1 MNRMFPRGGK
11 QYNYWVLGLLVLV
24 LAACVGAKAQTSN
37 DKDVPTL
44 AREASPSVVRI
55 LLRDQNGAELGTG
68 SGFVIS
74 HDGNVVTNYHV
85 VHVLGL
91 AQAEA
96 RFVDGASYQI
106 QGIISTDPDK
116 DLAIVKLKAAGR
128 DFTALELGAF
138 ESEQVGER
146 VVAIG
151 SPLAGVTSIST
162 EATVSDGIISGV
174 RDWPEHQIKIFQIT
188 APISPGSSGGVL
200 LNSRGQAIGV
210 TFAQLIGGQNLN
222 FAIPAT
228 YVRAMLADS
237 AIKPLASV
245 NTASI
250 DERPKIDK
258 DGASGSYTGV
268 WQSSRFGVTGAASL
282 NITISNDSGFTN
294 AEIFLTGGEVTSA
307 ILTGF
312 AHRTGKN
319 IWTVDLSSK
328 KPKLHVRGIV
338 RGGSFV
344 GDYTYNRFLML
355 DQGQWLL
362 KKE

>member
-1 MNRMFPRGGK
+1 MFTRGGM
-11 QYNYWVLGLLVLV
+11 QYNYRLLVLLVMV
-24 LAACVGAKAQTSN
+24 LAACASVNAQTSN
-37 DKDVPTL
+37 DKNVPTL

-68 SGFVIS
+68 SGFVVS

-85 VHVLGL
+85 VHVPGL

-96 RFVDGASYQI
+96 RFVDGATYQI
-106 QGIISTDPDK
+106 QGIISMDPDK
-116 DLAIVKLKAAGR
+116 DLAIVKLQAVGR
-128 DFTALELGAF
+128 DFTALELGAS
-138 ESEQVGER
+138 ESEQVGEH

-151 SPLAGVTSIST
+151 SPLAGVISIST

-210 TFAQLIGGQNLN
+210 TFAQLVGGQNLN

-228 YVRAMLADS
+228 YVRAMLGDS
-237 AIKPLASV
+237 AIKPLTSV
-245 NTASI
+245 NTASV
-250 DERPKIDK
+250 DERPRSDK
-258 DGASGSYTGV
+258 DGPGGSYTGV
-268 WQSSRFGVTGAASL
+268 WKSGRFGVTGAASL
-282 NITISNDSGFTN
+282 KITISSDSGSTN
-294 AEIFLTGGEVTSA
+294 AEIFLTGGEVKSA

-312 AHRTGKN
+312 AHRTGEN

-328 KPKLHVRGIV
+328 KPKLHVRGIF

-344 GDYTYNRFLML
+344 GDYTYTRFLML